1 MGVYVPEDLDDGD
14 ARDVSKSRELR
25 RKAVVMSPWTA
36 FVCSLPAKERRV
48 ALSTDSPGTMLIG
61 PRVPLDERK

>member
-14 ARDVSKSRELR
+14 ARDVSKSKELR
-25 RKAVVMSPWTA
+25 RKAVVVGLWTA
-36 FVCSLPAKERRV
+36 IVCSLPTKNRPV
-48 ALSTDSPGTMLIG
+48 ALSMDSTGTTLIG